1 MTRKYKTYQTTSD
14 SLIRFLTKYNE
25 LVNAGKILHINMD
38 DLTDY
43 AIIDRPEYIRGV
55 VVEMFY
61 DRMKELINSSFNIE
75 EHDFDIEED

>member
-1 MTRKYKTYQTTSD
+1 
-14 SLIRFLTKYNE
+14 
-25 LVNAGKILHINMD
+25 MD